1 MARWGCSDN
10 KMSMTARM
18 GFMDLKS
25 KWALNNI
32 RTVHMARS
40 TQRKGR
46 KPSLKWSEKTF
57 QRK

>member
-1 MARWGCSDN
+1 
-10 KMSMTARM
+10 MSKTTRM
-18 GFMDLKS
+18 GSMDFKS

-46 KPSLKWSEKTF
+46 KPSLKWSEKTS

>member
-1 MARWGCSDN
+1 
-10 KMSMTARM
+10 MSMTARM